1 MYEVYC
7 PVCGAVVKETY
18 VNLVPDDCD
27 SYCGRLHYNKY
38 KCPNCKGV
46 KADDYNDAYKITW
59 TIPKKYE
66 KTITEAQEK
75 YLLFLL
81 TQPGSNYYGYCYAHT
96 KEVADMLIKKQLA
109 RIEQFKIKREKEI
122 VFEELLK
129 KYNIDPHYT
138 VNSKFFIEYEDSILY
153 INIDESK
160 CLASNPV
167 IFPKTSEFNTL
178 KLDKMT
184 EDFKNLNKDL
194 QLLKERYND

>member
-7 PVCGAVVKETY
+7 PVCGAVTKETY

-27 SYCGRLHYNKY
+27 SYCGRLSYNKY

-46 KADDYNDAYKITW
+46 KADDYNDAYKIIW

-75 YLLFLL
+75 YLVFLSFQ
-81 TQPGSNYYGYCYAHT
+81 TNSSSQYAHT

-109 RIEQFKIKREKEI
+109 KLEFIKLKKEKEI
-122 VFEELLK
+122 VFNELLK
-129 KYNIDPHYT
+129 KYNINPHYT
-138 VNSKFFIEYEDSILY
+138 VNSKFFIEYDDSILY
-153 INIDESK
+153 INIDK
-160 CLASNPV
+160 IKYLASDPV

-184 EDFKNLNKDL
+184 EDFKDLNKDL
-194 QLLKERYND
+194 QLLKEKYND

>member
-59 TIPKKYE
+59 TIPKNYE

-75 YLLFLL
+75 YLVFLSFQ
-81 TQPGSNYYGYCYAHT
+81 TNSRFQYVHT
-96 KEVADMLIKKQLA
+96 KEVADMLIKKYLA
-109 RIEQFKIKREKEI
+109 KLDSIKLKKEKEI
-122 VFEELLK
+122 VFTELLK
-129 KYNIDPHYT
+129 KYTINPHYT
-138 VNSKFFIEYEDSILY
+138 VNSKFFIEYDDSILY
-153 INIDESK
+153 INIDK
-160 CLASNPV
+160 TKYLASSPV
-167 IFPKTSEFNTL
+167 ILPKTSEFNTL

-194 QLLKERYND
+194 QLLKEKYND

>member
-1 MYEVYC
+1 MHEVYC
-7 PVCGAVVKETY
+7 PVCGAVTKETY

-27 SYCGRLHYNKY
+27 SYCGRLSYSKY

-46 KADDYNDAYKITW
+46 KADNYNEDYKITW

-66 KTITEAQEK
+66 KTVTEAQEK
-75 YLLFLL
+75 YLLFLSI
-81 TQPGSNYYGYCYAHT
+81 QANSSYQYAHT

-109 RIEQFKIKREKEI
+109 KIEHFKIKRDKEI
-122 VFEELLK
+122 LFDELLK
-129 KYNIDPHYT
+129 KYNINPHYK

-153 INIDESK
+153 INIDKSK
-160 CLASNPV
+160 YLVSDPV
-167 IFPKTSEFNTL
+167 IFPKTSEFNSL

-194 QLLKERYND
+194 QLLKEKYND

>member
-27 SYCGRLHYNKY
+27 SYCSRLHYNKY

-75 YLLFLL
+75 YLVFLSFQ
-81 TQPGSNYYGYCYAHT
+81 TNSSSQYAHT
-96 KEVADMLIKKQLA
+96 KEVADMLIKKYLA
-109 RIEQFKIKREKEI
+109 KLDYIKLKKEKEI
-122 VFEELLK
+122 LFNEILK

-138 VNSKFFIEYEDSILY
+138 VNSKFFIEYEGSILY
-153 INIDESK
+153 INIDKSK
-160 CLASNPV
+160 YLASNPV
-167 IFPKTSEFNTL
+167 IFPKTAEFNTL
-178 KLDKMT
+178 KLEKMT

>member
-1 MYEVYC
+1 MYEIYC
-7 PVCGAVVKETY
+7 PVCGAVTKETY

-27 SYCGRLHYNKY
+27 EWHGSTYYTKY

-46 KADDYNDAYKITW
+46 KADDYNNDSINW

-66 KTITEAQEK
+66 KTITSAQEK
-75 YLLFLL
+75 YLLFLCK
-81 TQPGSNYYGYCYAHT
+81 QAGSSYQYVHT

-109 RIEQFKIKREKEI
+109 KIEQLKIKREKERL
-122 VFEELLK
+122 FEELLK
-129 KYNIDPHYT
+129 KYGINPHYT

-160 CLASNPV
+160 YLASDP
-167 IFPKTSEFNTL
+167 IILPKTTEFNNL

-184 EDFKNLNKDL
+184 KDFKNLNKDL
-194 QLLKERYND
+194 QLLKEKYND

>member
-7 PVCGAVVKETY
+7 PVCGALVEETY

-66 KTITEAQEK
+66 KTITTAQEK
-75 YLLFLL
+75 YLALL
-81 TQPGSNYYGYCYAHT
+81 SFQTNSIYRYAHT
-96 KEVADMLIKKQLA
+96 KEVADILIKKYLA
-109 RIEQFKIKREKEI
+109 KLEYIKLRKEKEI
-122 VFEELLK
+122 VFNELLK

-153 INIDESK
+153 INIDKSK
-160 CLASNPV
+160 YLASDPV

>member
-7 PVCGAVVKETY
+7 PVCGSVTKETY

-46 KADDYNDAYKITW
+46 KADDYNDAYKIIW

-75 YLLFLL
+75 YLVFLSFQ
-81 TQPGSNYYGYCYAHT
+81 TNSSSQYAHT

-109 RIEQFKIKREKEI
+109 KLEYIKLKKEKEI
-122 VFEELLK
+122 VFNELLK
-129 KYNIDPHYT
+129 KYTINPHYT

-153 INIDESK
+153 INIDK
-160 CLASNPV
+160 TKYLVSNPV
-167 IFPKTSEFNTL
+167 ILPKTSEFNIL

-194 QLLKERYND
+194 QLLKEKYND

>member
-7 PVCGAVVKETY
+7 PVCGAVTKETY

-27 SYCGRLHYNKY
+27 SYCGRLHYTKY

-46 KADDYNDAYKITW
+46 KADDYNNAYKITW

-66 KTITEAQEK
+66 KTVTEAQEK
-75 YLLFLL
+75 YLLFLGFQ
-81 TQPGSNYYGYCYAHT
+81 TNSSSQYAHT
-96 KEVADMLIKKQLA
+96 KEVADMLIKKQLV
-109 RIEQFKIKREKEI
+109 KLDYIKLKKEKES
-122 VFEELLK
+122 VFNELLK
-129 KYNIDPHYT
+129 KYSINPHYT
-138 VNSKFFIEYEDSILY
+138 VNSKFFIEYDDSILY
-153 INIDESK
+153 INIDKSK
-160 CLASNPV
+160 YLASNPV

-194 QLLKERYND
+194 QLLKEKYND

>member
-38 KCPNCKGV
+38 KCPKCKGV
-46 KADDYNDAYKITW
+46 KADNYNNDYRINW
-59 TIPKKYE
+59 TIPKNYE

-75 YLLFLL
+75 YLVFLSFQ
-81 TQPGSNYYGYCYAHT
+81 TNSRSQYVHT
-96 KEVADMLIKKQLA
+96 KEVADMLIKRYLA
-109 RIEQFKIKREKEI
+109 KLESIKLKKEKEI
-122 VFEELLK
+122 VFNELLK
-129 KYNIDPHYT
+129 KYNINPHYT
-138 VNSKFFIEYEDSILY
+138 VNSKFFIEYDDSILY
-153 INIDESK
+153 INIDK
-160 CLASNPV
+160 AKYLASDPV
-167 IFPKTSEFNTL
+167 ILPKTSEFNTL

-194 QLLKERYND
+194 QLLKEKYND

>member
-7 PVCGAVVKETY
+7 PVCGAVAKETY

-46 KADDYNDAYKITW
+46 KADNYNDDYKITW

-66 KTITEAQEK
+66 KTITDAQEK
-75 YLLFLL
+75 YLVFLSFQ
-81 TQPGSNYYGYCYAHT
+81 TNSSSQYVHT
-96 KEVADMLIKKQLA
+96 KEVADILIKKQLV
-109 RIEQFKIKREKEI
+109 KLDYIKLKKEKES
-122 VFEELLK
+122 VFNELLK
-129 KYNIDPHYT
+129 KYTINPHYT
-138 VNSKFFIEYEDSILY
+138 VNSKFFIEYNDSILY
-153 INIDESK
+153 INIDK
-160 CLASNPV
+160 IKYLASDPV

-194 QLLKERYND
+194 QLLKEKYND

>member
-1 MYEVYC
+1 MHEVYC

-46 KADDYNDAYKITW
+46 KADIYNDDYKITW

-66 KTITEAQEK
+66 KTVTPAQEK
-75 YLLFLL
+75 YLALL
-81 TQPGSNYYGYCYAHT
+81 SFQTNSSYRYAHT

-109 RIEQFKIKREKEI
+109 KLESIKLKKEKET
-122 VFEELLK
+122 VFNELLK
-129 KYNIDPHYT
+129 KYNINPHYT
-138 VNSKFFIEYEDSILY
+138 VNSKFFIEYDDSILY
-153 INIDESK
+153 INIDK
-160 CLASNPV
+160 AKYLVSNPV

-194 QLLKERYND
+194 QLLKENN